1 MTPAPARTGRRPI
14 HTAYVGA
21 HLFRAGLAG
30 EWGELALR
38 ALAGQAP
45 NAAAL
50 AAALD
55 CHVDDHLFAR
65 LQEKLRREPIEDLRI
80 DFEDGFGARSDEE
93 EDGAARSAASEVAT
107 GLGQDSLPSFLGIRI
122 KPLAAERAARAARTL
137 ELFVTSL
144 VERSGGKLPTQ
155 FTVTLP
161 KAATIEEVTALVC
174 SLESLESRLHLE
186 AGALTLEL
194 MVETPRAL
202 LGPDGGCPLPA
213 LVAATRGRCVG
224 VHFGV
229 YDYSAAL
236 EIAPARQ
243 GLRHSACDHAR
254 HIMQVALAGTG
265 VILSAGSTN
274 VLPVPP
280 RDHLLRAW
288 RLHFQDVRHCLW
300 SGFYHGWDLHP
311 GQLVT
316 RYVAAYG
323 FFRECLEST
332 AVGTV
337 LEDPAARGVRAS
349 LIQLGLDCGAITQA
363 EADAADG
370 ALQRSGI
377 SATNRS

>member
-1 MTPAPARTGRRPI
+1 MTPAPRRRPI

-21 HLFRAGLAG
+21 HLFRAGLAT
-30 EWGELALR
+30 EWGELALN
-38 ALAGQAP
+38 ALADCAP
-45 NAAAL
+45 DAAVL

-55 CHVDDHLFAR
+55 CHIDEHVFAR
-65 LQEKLRREPIEDLRI
+65 LREKLRREPVEDLRI
-80 DFEDGFGARSDEE
+80 DFEDGFGVRSDAE
-93 EDGAARSAASEVAT
+93 EDGVARSAGAEGAA
-107 GLGQDSLPSFLGIRI
+107 GLARNSLPPFLGIRI
-122 KPLAAERAARAARTL
+122 KALAAERATRACRML
-137 ELFVTSL
+137 ELFVTAL
-144 VERSGGKLPTQ
+144 LERSGGELPAP

-161 KAATIEEVTALVC
+161 KVAHAEEVTVLVRL
-174 SLESLESRLHLE
+174 LEDLESRLHLE

-194 MVETPRAL
+194 MVETPRAV
-202 LGPDGGCPLPA
+202 LGPDGRCPLPA

-224 VHFGV
+224 LHFGV
-229 YDYSAAL
+229 YDYLAAL
-236 EIAPARQ
+236 EIAPSHH
-243 GLRHSACDHAR
+243 GLRHPACDHAR
-254 HIMQVALAGTG
+254 HVMQVALAGTG
-265 VILSAGSTN
+265 VVLSAGSTN
-274 VLPVPP
+274 VLPTPP
-280 RDHLLRAW
+280 RDQLLRAW
-288 RLHFQDVRHCLW
+288 RLHFQDVRHSLV

-323 FFRECLEST
+323 FFRECTEST

-363 EADAADG
+363 EADAAGG

>member
-1 MTPAPARTGRRPI
+1 VTPAPTRPGRRPI

-21 HLFRAGLAG
+21 HLFRAGLAA
-30 EWGELALR
+30 EWGELALK
-38 ALAGQAP
+38 ALAEYAP
-45 NAAAL
+45 HAAAL

-55 CHVDDHLFAR
+55 CHVDGPLFAR

-80 DFEDGFGARSDEE
+80 DFEDGFGHRSDQE
-93 EDGAARSAASEVAT
+93 EDAVARSAGAEVAA
-107 GLGQDSLPSFLGIRI
+107 GLARLPSFLGIRI
-122 KPLAAERAARAARTL
+122 KPLVAGRAARAARTL
-137 ELFVTSL
+137 ELFMTSL
-144 VERSGGKLPTQ
+144 VERTGGKLPTH

-161 KAATIEEVTALVC
+161 KVATPEEVVALVHL
-174 SLESLESRLHLE
+174 LESLESRLDLE
-186 AGALTLEL
+186 TGAVTLEL

-202 LGPDGGCPLPA
+202 LGPDGRCPLPA

-243 GLRHSACDHAR
+243 GLRHPACDHAR
-254 HIMQVALAGTG
+254 HLMLVALAGTG
-265 VILSAGSTN
+265 VVLSGGSTN

-288 RLHFQDVRHCLW
+288 RLHFRDVRHCSS

-311 GQLVT
+311 AQLVT

-323 FFRECLEST
+323 FFRECMEST

-337 LEDPAARGVRAS
+337 LEDPAARGVRTS
-349 LIQLGLDCGAITQA
+349 LIQLGLDCGAVSEE
-363 EADAADG
+363 EARAA
-370 ALQRSGI
+370 LP
-377 SATNRS
+377 

>member
-1 MTPAPARTGRRPI
+1 VTPAPARPGRRPI

-38 ALAGQAP
+38 ALAEYAP
-45 NAAAL
+45 HAAAL

-55 CHVDDHLFAR
+55 CQVDDPLFAR

-80 DFEDGFGARSDEE
+80 DFEDGFGNRSDQE
-93 EDGAARSAASEVAT
+93 EDAAAQSAGAEVAS
-107 GLGQDSLPSFLGIRI
+107 GLAREAVPAFLGIRI
-122 KPLAAERAARAARTL
+122 KALVAGRAARASRTL
-137 ELFVTSL
+137 NLFVRSL
-144 VERSGGKLPTQ
+144 VERSGGKLSAH
-155 FTVTLP
+155 FTVTVP
-161 KAATIEEVTALVC
+161 KVANPEEVAALVRL
-174 SLESLESRLHLE
+174 LEELESRLRLE

-202 LGPDGGCPLPA
+202 LGPDGRCPLPA

-243 GLRHSACDHAR
+243 GLRHPACDHAR
-254 HIMQVALAGTG
+254 HLMQVALAGTG
-265 VILSAGSTN
+265 VVLSAGSTN

-280 RDHLLRAW
+280 RQHLLRAW
-288 RLHFQDVRHCLW
+288 RLHFQDVRHSLVN
-300 SGFYHGWDLHP
+300 GFYHGWDLHP
-311 GQLVT
+311 AQLVT
-316 RYVAAYG
+316 RYAAAYR
-323 FFRECLEST
+323 FFRECLEPPT
-332 AVGTV
+332 VGTV

-349 LIQLGLDCGAITQA
+349 VVRR
-363 EADAADG
+363 
-370 ALQRSGI
+370 ALE
-377 SATNRS
+377 SASRWVEKTLTRIPPTRICTRATERE

>member
-1 MTPAPARTGRRPI
+1 MTPAPARPGRRPI

-21 HLFRAGLAG
+21 HLFRAGLAA

-38 ALAGQAP
+38 ALAGYAP
-45 NAAAL
+45 HAAAL
-50 AAALD
+50 GAALD
-55 CHVDDHLFAR
+55 CHVDDPLFAR

-80 DFEDGFGARSDEE
+80 DFEDGFGNRADQE
-93 EDGAARSAASEVAT
+93 EDAAAQSAGAEVAS
-107 GLGQDSLPSFLGIRI
+107 GLAREAVPAFLGIRI
-122 KPLAAERAARAARTL
+122 KALGVERATRASRTL
-137 ELFVTSL
+137 DLFVRSL
-144 VERSGGKLPTQ
+144 LERSGGKLPAH

-161 KAATIEEVTALVC
+161 KVANPEEVAALVRL
-174 SLESLESRLHLE
+174 LEDLESRLRLE
-186 AGALTLEL
+186 AGAFTLEL

-202 LGPDGGCPLPA
+202 LGPDGRCPLPA
-213 LVAATRGRCVG
+213 LVAAARGRCVG

-243 GLRHSACDHAR
+243 GLRHPACDHAR
-254 HIMQVALAGTG
+254 HLMQVALAGTG
-265 VILSAGSTN
+265 VVLSAGSTN

-288 RLHFQDVRHCLW
+288 RLHFQDVRHSLV

-311 GQLVT
+311 AQLVT

-323 FFRECLEST
+323 FFRDCMEST

-337 LEDPAARGVRAS
+337 LEDPAARGVRTS
-349 LIQLGLDCGAITQA
+349 LIQLGLDCGAVNEE
-363 EADAADG
+363 EARAA
-370 ALQRSGI
+370 LP
-377 SATNRS
+377 

>member
-38 ALAGQAP
+38 ALVDHAP
-45 NAAAL
+45 HAAAL

-65 LQEKLRREPIEDLRI
+65 LQEKLRREPVEDLRI
-80 DFEDGFGARSDEE
+80 DFEDGFGARSDDE

-107 GLGQDSLPSFLGIRI
+107 GLAQDSLPSFLGIRI
-122 KPLAAERAARAARTL
+122 KALAAGQAARAARTL

-144 VERSGGKLPTQ
+144 VERSGGRLPAP

-161 KAATIEEVTALVC
+161 KVATVEEVTALVRV
-174 SLESLESRLHLE
+174 LESLESRLHLKT
-186 AGALTLEL
+186 GALTLEL

-202 LGPDGGCPLPA
+202 LGPDGRCALPA
-213 LVAATRGRCVG
+213 LLTATRGRCVG
-224 VHFGV
+224 VHLGV

-236 EIAPARQ
+236 GIAPSHHQ
-243 GLRHSACDHAR
+243 LRHPACDQAR
-254 HIMQVALAGTG
+254 HLMQVALAGTG
-265 VILSAGSTN
+265 VVLSGGSTN

-349 LIQLGLDCGAITQA
+349 LMQLGVDCGAISES
-363 EADAADG
+363 EAKAA
-370 ALQRSGI
+370 LS
-377 SATNRS
+377 

>member
-38 ALAGQAP
+38 ALADQAP
-45 NAAAL
+45 HAAAL

-107 GLGQDSLPSFLGIRI
+107 GLEQDSLPSFLGIRI
-122 KPLAAERAARAARTL
+122 KALGAGQAARAARTL
-137 ELFVTSL
+137 ERFVTSL
-144 VERSGGKLPTQ
+144 VERSGGKVPMH

-161 KAATIEEVTALVC
+161 KVATVEEVTALVR

-243 GLRHSACDHAR
+243 GLRHPACDHAR
-254 HIMQVALAGTG
+254 HVMQMALAGTG
-265 VILSAGSTN
+265 VVLSAGSTN
-274 VLPVPP
+274 LLPVPP
-280 RDHLLRAW
+280 RDYLLRAW
-288 RLHFQDVRHCLW
+288 RLHFRDVRHSLE
-300 SGFYHGWDLHP
+300 SAFYHGWDLHP
-311 GQLVT
+311 AQLVT
-316 RYVAAYG
+316 RYVAAYE
-323 FFRECLEST
+323 FFRECTEST

-337 LEDPAARGVRAS
+337 LEDPAARGVRVN
-349 LIQLGLDCGAITQA
+349 LIQLGLDCGAIGEA
-363 EADAADG
+363 EARAA
-370 ALQRSGI
+370 LS
-377 SATNRS
+377 

>member
-1 MTPAPARTGRRPI
+1 MTPPAPPGRRPI

-21 HLFRAGLAG
+21 HLFRAGLVA
-30 EWGELALR
+30 EWGELALKALAQCAPDAR
-38 ALAGQAP
+38 ALG
-45 NAAAL
+45 
-50 AAALD
+50 AALD
-55 CHVDDHLFAR
+55 CHVDGQVFAR
-65 LQEKLRREPIEDLRI
+65 VGEKLRREPVEDLRI
-80 DFEDGFGARSDEE
+80 DFEDGFGSRSDEE
-93 EDGAARSAASEVAT
+93 EDGVARAAGAEVAV
-107 GLGQDSLPSFLGIRI
+107 GLARLPSFLGLRI
-122 KPLAAERAARAARTL
+122 KPLAAERAPRARRTL

-144 VERSGGKLPTQ
+144 VERSGGQLPTH

-161 KAATIEEVTALVC
+161 KVATIEEVATLMRL
-174 SLESLESRLHLE
+174 LEDLESRVHLE

-194 MVETPRAL
+194 MVETPQAL
-202 LGPDGGCPLPA
+202 LGPDGRCPLPA

-236 EIAPARQ
+236 DIAPAQHR
-243 GLRHSACDHAR
+243 LRHPACDHAR
-254 HIMQVALAGTG
+254 HVMQLALAGTG
-265 VILSAGSTN
+265 VLLSAGSTN

-288 RLHFQDVRHCLW
+288 RLHFQDVRHSLV

-311 GQLVT
+311 AQLVT

-332 AVGTV
+332 AVGTL

-349 LIQLGLDCGAITQA
+349 LIRRAVDCGALNEE
-363 EADAADG
+363 EAKAA
-370 ALQRSGI
+370 LL
-377 SATNRS
+377 

>member
-1 MTPAPARTGRRPI
+1 MTPAPACTGRRPI

-45 NAAAL
+45 HAAAL

-107 GLGQDSLPSFLGIRI
+107 GLAQDSLPSFLGIRI
-122 KPLAAERAARAARTL
+122 KALGAGQAARAARTL
-137 ELFVTSL
+137 ERFVTSL
-144 VERSGGKLPTQ
+144 VERSGGKLPTH

-161 KAATIEEVTALVC
+161 KVATIEEVTALLR

-202 LGPDGGCPLPA
+202 LGPDGRCPLPA

-243 GLRHSACDHAR
+243 GLRHPACDHAR
-254 HIMQVALAGTG
+254 HVMQMALAGTG
-265 VILSAGSTN
+265 VVLSAGSTN
-274 VLPVPP
+274 LLPVPP
-280 RDHLLRAW
+280 RDYLLRAW
-288 RLHFQDVRHCLW
+288 RLHFRDVRHSLE
-300 SGFYHGWDLHP
+300 SAFYHGWDLHP
-311 GQLVT
+311 AQLVT
-316 RYVAAYG
+316 RYVAAYE
-323 FFRECLEST
+323 FFRECTEST

-337 LEDPAARGVRAS
+337 LEDPAARGVRVS
-349 LIQLGLDCGAITQA
+349 LTQLGLDCGAIGEV
-363 EADAADG
+363 EARAA
-370 ALQRSGI
+370 LS
-377 SATNRS
+377 

>member
-1 MTPAPARTGRRPI
+1 MTAAPTRPGRRPI

-21 HLFRAGLAG
+21 HLFRAGLAA

-38 ALAGQAP
+38 ALAEYAP
-45 NAAAL
+45 HAAAL
-50 AAALD
+50 GAALD
-55 CHVDDHLFAR
+55 CHVDDTLFAR

-80 DFEDGFGARSDEE
+80 DFEDGFGNRSDQE
-93 EDGAARSAASEVAT
+93 EDAVARSAGAEVAA
-107 GLGQDSLPSFLGIRI
+107 GLARLPSLLGIRI
-122 KPLAAERAARAARTL
+122 KALVAGRAARAARTL

-144 VERSGGKLPTQ
+144 VERSGVKLPAH

-161 KAATIEEVTALVC
+161 KVANPEEVAALVR
-174 SLESLESRLHLE
+174 LVEELESRLRLE

-202 LGPDGGCPLPA
+202 LGPDGRCPLPA

-224 VHFGV
+224 VHLGV

-243 GLRHSACDHAR
+243 GLRHPACDHAR
-254 HIMQVALAGTG
+254 HLMQVALAGTG
-265 VILSAGSTN
+265 VVLSAGSTN

-288 RLHFQDVRHCLW
+288 RQHFQDVRHSLV

-311 GQLVT
+311 AQLVT

-323 FFRECLEST
+323 FFRDCMEST

-337 LEDPAARGVRAS
+337 LEDPAARGVRTS
-349 LIQLGLDCGAITQA
+349 LIQLGLDCGAVNEE
-363 EADAADG
+363 EARAA
-370 ALQRSGI
+370 LP
-377 SATNRS
+377 